1 MSDPVRRFR
10 SPALTAARF
19 VAQRGL
25 LRPIVWRLVRVDVSG
40 RERLRGLKG
49 AFVVVANHSSHLD
62 APLIFG
68 SLPWRWA
75 KHLAAGAAADYFF
88 DVKWRTWL
96 TVLFFNAY
104 PVDRSGGRNRPR
116 LSKALIEAGVPLL
129 LFPEGGRARDGEGI
143 RRFKPGAAALAMGTD
158 VPVVPIGLIDA
169 QRAMP
174 RNRSWP
180 VKGRPSVAVVVGE
193 PLRAAEGESVEDF
206 TRRLQQEVERLSTRE
221 DQG

>member
-1 MSDPVRRFR
+1 MSDPLLRFR
-10 SPALTAARF
+10 SPWMTVARF

-25 LRPIVWRLVRVDVSG
+25 LKPVVWSRASVTVSN
-40 RERLRGLKG
+40 RELLADLKTPFI
-49 AFVVVANHSSHLD
+49 AIAHHSSHLD

-68 SLPWRWA
+68 ALPWRLA

-104 PVDRSGGRNRPR
+104 PVDRQGGGDRPR
-116 LSKALIEAGVPLL
+116 LSKSLLAAEIPLL
-129 LFPEGGRARDGEGI
+129 LFPEGGRARTGEGI
-143 RRFKPGAAALAMGTD
+143 RPFKSGAAALAIASG
-158 VPVVPIGLIDA
+158 VPVLPIGLIDA
-169 QRAMP
+169 ALAMP
-174 RNRSWP
+174 RDRNWP
-180 VKGRPSVAVVVGE
+180 VGGRVPVSVVFGA
-193 PLRAAEGESVEDF
+193 PLYANPGESVEDF

>member
-1 MSDPVRRFR
+1 
-10 SPALTAARF
+10 
-19 VAQRGL
+19 
-25 LRPIVWRLVRVDVSG
+25 
-40 RERLRGLKG
+40 
-49 AFVVVANHSSHLD
+49 
-62 APLIFG
+62 
-68 SLPWRWA
+68 
-75 KHLAAGAAADYFF
+75 
-88 DVKWRTWL
+88 
-96 TVLFFNAY
+96 VLFFNAY

>member
-25 LRPIVWRLVRVDVSG
+25 LRPLVWRLVRVTVTG
-40 RERLRGLKG
+40 HERLRGLKG
-49 AFVVVANHSSHLD
+49 AFIVVANHSSHLD

-68 SLPWRWA
+68 ALPWRWA
-75 KHLAAGAAADYFF
+75 RHLAAGAAADYFF

-104 PVDRSGGRNRPR
+104 PVDRAGGRNRPR

-129 LFPEGGRARDGEGI
+129 LFPEGGRARNGEGI
-143 RRFKPGAAALAMGTD
+143 RRFKPGAAALAIGTD
-158 VPVVPIGLIDA
+158 VPVVPIGLVDA

-180 VKGRPSVAVVVGE
+180 VKGRPPVRVVVGD
-193 PLRAAEGESVEDF
+193 PMRAAEGESVEDF
-206 TRRLQQEVERLSTRE
+206 TSRLQQEVTRLSTRE
-221 DQG
+221 DDA